1 MSASLPG
8 ATRRLC
14 VITPRGPL
22 PASAG
27 QVTTVTASTAPQ
39 VRFCGMEGHHG
50 CLSGK
55 DLTCSEVTKR
65 FLHILTLS
73 VKT

>member
-27 QVTTVTASTAPQ
+27 QVTMVTASTAPQ
-39 VRFCGMEGHHG
+39 VRLCGMEQHHG

-55 DLTCSEVTKR
+55 DMTCSEVAKCFFTI
-65 FLHILTLS
+65 F
-73 VKT
+73 